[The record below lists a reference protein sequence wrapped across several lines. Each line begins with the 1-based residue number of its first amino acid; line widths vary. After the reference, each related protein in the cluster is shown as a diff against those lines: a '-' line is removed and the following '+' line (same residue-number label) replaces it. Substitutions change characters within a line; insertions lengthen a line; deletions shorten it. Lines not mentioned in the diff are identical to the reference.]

1 MYFIGPLNH
10 LISAALPLSFG
21 YPDFRMNI
29 DSLVKYRN
37 CTGTGCWEY
46 QWSLTHRTGV
56 LTVGMVAKPYN
67 CTHIGFYHKSFA
79 TLCINVFLQSKLL
92 MWFCWYLFWNMWWP
106 WHLESNCGRTW
117 NPEMWC
123 VEQPWEETCEI
134 LRNTHLD
141 TLIQLFREPLWE
153 TLSHFIE
160 RPWETSWNPVRDLE
174 KPCEILS
181 ETLRKRERP
190 WETLWETMRD
200 LERPWETLRDLE
212 RPWETWVTLKEPGLS
227 FIFCVFMQHSA
238 DTIWFPLIPILPQKY
253 HTQSCHSNR
262 ILSSHISLRLA
273 ELPSLSHSRFWE
285 SPTQGIYMIVVTR
298 HGVDLS
304 KNRVYKISQG
314 VYGGNLSRYGVNLW
328 MFLGI
333 IFRFDI
339 SLKVWSGSLKVFGK
353 HFTEYVAFLSR
364 CPIHALKVWCISQP
378 IELILSRFPISLKV
392 WGIAE
397 HMIHLP
403 GLEKTMSG
411 LRRFSHGV
419 LNNMIAWLTQT
430 VNRLNKEPRVW
441 WTKSCVNS
449 KLFQSFV
456 SCSCFKYQ
464 T

>member
-1 MYFIGPLNH
+1 
-10 LISAALPLSFG
+10 
-21 YPDFRMNI
+21 
-29 DSLVKYRN
+29 
-37 CTGTGCWEY
+37 
-46 QWSLTHRTGV
+46 
-56 LTVGMVAKPYN
+56 
-67 CTHIGFYHKSFA
+67 
-79 TLCINVFLQSKLL
+79 
-92 MWFCWYLFWNMWWP
+92 
-106 WHLESNCGRTW
+106 
-117 NPEMWC
+117 
-123 VEQPWEETCEI
+123 
-134 LRNTHLD
+134 
-141 TLIQLFREPLWE
+141 
-153 TLSHFIE
+153 
-160 RPWETSWNPVRDLE
+160 
-174 KPCEILS
+174 
-181 ETLRKRERP
+181 
-190 WETLWETMRD
+190 
-200 LERPWETLRDLE
+200 
-212 RPWETWVTLKEPGLS
+212 
-227 FIFCVFMQHSA
+227 MQHSA

-419 LNNMIAWLTQT
+419 LDNMIAWLTQT

-464 T
+464 TSNKSCWIWSAQSRQIAWMDETTTIEEQHMLHQNSCVSLYVGKTWWLHTWHNDQNWYCQSCCALVRQKFKSESLDIPKHSQTHAN